1 MPDVWLLLSPKTSWL
16 SWYRERLISF
26 SRESC
31 CLRKSAH
38 RCHTSGAND
47 PVLRSSECCPHQNTR
62 AATTPQWAG
71 PQQSPAS
78 AGPLNITRLRAVALV
93 LPVRGAA
100 AFAHSNWQDVWVGRG
115 RFQPGNAAGGEGAA
129 KYEAKDDPG
138 ALSSCVAGRTV
149 HAPCTHH

>member
-1 MPDVWLLLSPKTSWL
+1 MQRLTARLLLLLALAGTFAPAL
-16 SWYRERLISF
+16 MQALAPPPHA
-26 SRESC
+26 C

-93 LPVRGAA
+93 L
-100 AFAHSNWQDVWVGRG
+100 SVG
-115 RFQPGNAAGGEGAA
+115 
-129 KYEAKDDPG
+129 
-138 ALSSCVAGRTV
+138 
-149 HAPCTHH
+149 